1 MPMKVY
7 YIHNFCHT
15 HPDFDATMSATDET
29 KKNLSNEWS
38 FIADYIQGQDDDS
51 SGIFAEDT
59 MLCFSKHG
67 TLALTFHASFNS
79 GIVCSK
85 CFQFMK
91 PGSFALHCDKCNRE
105 PAPSA
110 EAIKEWT
117 DTDKKWANL
126 RRQSPK
132 EFAQK
137 TTVKLARRDGLS
149 AYVVHPRFYLG
160 KTSSTMKLKALCIT
174 NGCTHV
180 CAFNALHRHF
190 KSAHMN
196 AAYSLQTLDVVAAPT
211 SNTVDDISEN
221 EVVSNADKA
230 SDEEDTGSKEG
241 ESAEGNVGVTEDD
254 GGGKDDGKTDD
265 QEEATGEVVEKDN
278 AVDVGGGEESPAV
291 DTQDLDC
298 EPFQADDGPS
308 DDDTAMG
315 QGENKDSP
323 AAAGKKKDTAGDGP
337 SDGDTTMGQGEN
349 KDGLAAA
356 GKKKV
361 MPVAAGKN
369 KQVKK
374 PNYQA
379 HVRKSARVS
388 RAPARY

>member
-1 MPMKVY
+1 M
-7 YIHNFCHT
+7 YITPHPPPPVSRPGRCIIYIIFVTHT
-15 HPDFDATMSATDET
+15 LPDFDATMATADET
-29 KKNLSNEWS
+29 KKNSPNEWS
-38 FIADYIQGQDDDS
+38 FVAEYIQGEDEDS
-51 SGIFAEDT
+51 SGNFAEDT

-67 TLALTFHASFNS
+67 TLAPKFHASFNS

-91 PGSFALHCDKCNRE
+91 PGSFALHCEKCNRE

-110 EAIKEWT
+110 KAIKEWT

-126 RRQSPK
+126 RRQFPE
-132 EFAQK
+132 EFALK
-137 TTVKLARRDGLS
+137 TTVKLATRDGLS

-196 AAYSLQTLDVVAAPT
+196 AAYSLHSLDVVAAPT
-211 SNTVDDISEN
+211 TNNVDDISDSEEEEEREEAAAEFET
-221 EVVSNADKA
+221 EVAEVSNAEKEDN
-230 SDEEDTGSKEG
+230 DEDTGSKEG
-241 ESAEGNVGVTEDD
+241 ESAEGNVGVMEDD
-254 GGGKDDGKTDD
+254 GGEDDGKTDGK
-265 QEEATGEVVEKDN
+265 EETANEAGEKEHN
-278 AVDVGGGEESPAV
+278 MDVAGGEEDPVV

-315 QGENKDSP
+315 QGENEDRP
-323 AAAGKKKDTAGDGP
+323 ATAGKKK
-337 SDGDTTMGQGEN
+337 QI
-349 KDGLAAA
+349 
-356 GKKKV
+356 
-361 MPVAAGKN
+361 N
-369 KQVKK
+369 KQ
-374 PNYQA
+374 NNQA
-379 HVRKSARVS
+379 HIRKSARIS
-388 RAPARY
+388 RAPTRY